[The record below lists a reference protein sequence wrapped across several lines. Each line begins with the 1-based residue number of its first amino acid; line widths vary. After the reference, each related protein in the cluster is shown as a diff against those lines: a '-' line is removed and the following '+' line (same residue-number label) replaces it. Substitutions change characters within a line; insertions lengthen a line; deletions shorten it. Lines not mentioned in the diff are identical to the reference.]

1 MYPKEGDRK
10 LLAAVLDALKELR
23 SPFALY
29 EMDLHQMVAWRLS
42 EAGLPYVHEAKLAP
56 GCRIDYLVGSVGI
69 EIKKG
74 RPDASAVKK
83 QLMRYAAC
91 EGVQAIVLLTP
102 RTVVLPKTVLGK
114 PVHVIVLN
122 QLWGVALP

>member
-1 MYPKEGDRK
+1 M
-10 LLAAVLDALKELR
+10 LTAVLDALKELR

-29 EMDLHQMVAWRLS
+29 EMDIHEMVAKRLS
-42 EAGLPYVHEAKLAP
+42 DAGLPFVHEAKLAP
-56 GCRIDYLVGSVGI
+56 GCRIDYLVDQIGI

-74 RPDASAVKK
+74 RPDANAVKK

-91 EGVQAIVLLTP
+91 DRVEAIVLLSQ
-102 RTVVLPKTVLGK
+102 RRITVPPTVLGK
-114 PVHVIVLN
+114 SVHVIVLN

>member
-1 MYPKEGDRK
+1 M
-10 LLAAVLDALKELR
+10 LQSVLDALQELR

-29 EMDLHQMVAWRLS
+29 ETDLHQQVGKRLTD
-42 EAGLPYVHEAKLAP
+42 AGLPCVHEAKLGP
-56 GCRIDYLVGSVGI
+56 GCRIDFLVGGIGI

-74 RPDASAVKK
+74 KPDANAVKQ
-83 QLMRYAAC
+83 QLLRYAAC
-91 EGVQAIVLLTP
+91 DGVEAIVLITQ
-102 RTVVLPKTVLGK
+102 RTIKAPKTALGK

>member
-1 MYPKEGDRK
+1 V
-10 LLAAVLDALKELR
+10 LQTVLDALRELR

-29 EMDLHQMVAWRLS
+29 ETDLHQMVAKRLTD
-42 EAGLPYVHEAKLAP
+42 AGLVFVHEARLGP
-56 GCRIDYLVGSVGI
+56 GCRIDYLVGQIGI

-74 RPDASAVKK
+74 KPDAAQLKR

-91 EGVQAIVLLTP
+91 EGIDALIVISP
-102 RTVVLPKTVLGK
+102 RSAALPRSVLGK
-114 PVHVIVLN
+114 PVVGIVLN